1 METLETIFRA
11 QVGGAAMTLPA
22 TLVIVGAALI
32 LGLVLGLV
40 YSAAQR
46 KAGRDTSLAI
56 TLIMVPA
63 IIAITVYLIGNNVAR
78 AFTLAGAFSLIRYR
92 SNPAS
97 AKDIAYIFFSVAIGL
112 ACGMGFIAYGALF
125 CVILCVVMLI
135 ISAVKFGEPKIDQMT
150 LKITLPENIDY
161 NGLFDDLLAEYTVN
175 ARLLKVR
182 TSEFGTMFELVY
194 RIRIRDV
201 KMTKPFI
208 DEIRKLN
215 GNLSVS
221 LSAVV
226 TEE

>member
-1 METLETIFRA
+1 METLETILKS
-11 QVGGAAMTLPA
+11 QVGATMTLPA
-22 TLVIVGAALI
+22 TLVIVASALV
-32 LGLVLGLV
+32 LGLIVGLV
-40 YSAAQR
+40 YSAVQK

-125 CVILCVVMLI
+125 CIILCVVMLI
-135 ISAVKFGEPKIDQMT
+135 ISAAQFGEPTIDQMT

-161 NGLFDDLLAEYTVN
+161 NGLFDELLKEYTTG

-201 KMTKPFI
+201 KNTKPFI

-226 TEE
+226 SEE

>member
-1 METLETIFRA
+1 MGTLETIFKS
-11 QVGGAAMTLPA
+11 QVGATMTLPA
-22 TLVIVGAALI
+22 TLVIVASALI
-32 LGLVLGLV
+32 LGLIMGLV
-40 YSAAQR
+40 YSASQK
-46 KAGRDTSLAI
+46 KAGRDASLAI

-78 AFTLAGAFSLIRYR
+78 AFTLAGAFSLVRYR

-97 AKDIAYIFFSVAIGL
+97 PRDIAYIFVAVAIGR
-112 ACGMGFIAYGALF
+112 ACGMGFLAYGALF

-135 ISAVKFGEPKIDQMT
+135 MSAVKFGEPKVDQMM
-150 LKITLPENIDY
+150 LKITLPENVDY
-161 NGLFDDLLAEYTVN
+161 NGLFDGILEEYTTG

-194 RIRIRDV
+194 RVRIRDV
-201 KMTKPFI
+201 KKTKPFI

>member
-1 METLETIFRA
+1 METLETIFKA
-11 QVGGAAMTLPA
+11 QVGATMTLPA
-22 TLVIVGAALI
+22 TLVIVASALL
-32 LGLVLGLV
+32 LGLVMGLV
-40 YSAAQR
+40 YSAAQK
-46 KAGRDTSLAI
+46 KAGMDTSLAI

-78 AFTLAGAFSLIRYR
+78 AFTLAGAFSLVRYR

-97 AKDIAYIFFSVAIGL
+97 AKDIAYIFFAVAIGL

-125 CVILCVVMLI
+125 CVILCVVMVI
-135 ISAVKFGEPKIDQMT
+135 ISVVKFGEPKMNEMM
-150 LKITLPENIDY
+150 LKITLPENVDY
-161 NGLFDDLLAEYTVN
+161 NGLFDGLLAEYTTN

-182 TSEFGTMFELVY
+182 TGEFGTMFELVY

-201 KMTKPFI
+201 KNTKPFI

-215 GNLSVS
+215 GNLTVS

-226 TEE
+226 AEE